1 MQTDSVSTGF
11 CYQEWGEGAGEGPGA
26 GGGRRGAFW
35 EAGAFGLP
43 RMGPIMAAGWRHCR
57 GGSLPNASA
66 IQLLWGRQ
74 GRWGGGVASSVGL
87 TPVVSQTNCA
97 RWKHASECFGLV
109 NNRVLD
115 AFHSEAH

>member
-26 GGGRRGAFW
+26 GGGQSGGLLGGWSIRPSSDGPHYGCRLAPLPRGLATKCKCHPTALG
-35 EAGAFGLP
+35 EAGEV
-43 RMGPIMAAGWRHCR
+43 
-57 GGSLPNASA
+57 GGT
-66 IQLLWGRQ
+66 
-74 GRWGGGVASSVGL
+74 SSVGL
-87 TPVVSQTNCA
+87 TPAVSQTNCS
-97 RWKHASECFGLV
+97 RWKHASECFDLV